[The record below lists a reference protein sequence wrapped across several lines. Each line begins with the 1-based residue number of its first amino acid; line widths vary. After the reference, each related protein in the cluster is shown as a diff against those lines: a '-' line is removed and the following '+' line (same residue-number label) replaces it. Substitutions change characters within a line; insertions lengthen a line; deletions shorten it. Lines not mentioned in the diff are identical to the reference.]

1 MSKSDLIISI
11 SFFIF
16 DKENNSVNRL
26 GLLVGFEE
34 KRARGALNLLLRDR
48 RNEFRE
54 LANSIGIPLT
64 SEDWEVIVLRFCLD
78 FYECFN
84 IWSSSVSPNPN
95 QTQKCMTI
103 MRSVARGKKTIS
115 EISHIQNIAFN
126 LCKEFENIYGR
137 IK

>member
-1 MSKSDLIISI
+1 M
-11 SFFIF
+11 
-16 DKENNSVNRL
+16 NRL

-48 RNEFRE
+48 HNEFRE
-54 LANSIGIPLT
+54 LANSTGIPLS

-78 FYECFN
+78 FYECFS
-84 IWSSSVSPNPN
+84 IWSSPTSSPNPN

-115 EISHIQNIAFN
+115 EISHIQSVAYN
-126 LCKEFENIYGR
+126 LCKEFENIYER